1 MMLAMK
7 IFFLVLSIGL
17 LALPLMAA
25 GTEAAIAELEK
36 QWVDAVLKSDT
47 ATLAKLVSD
56 DLTYT
61 HSNTKTETKQQFID
75 AITAPAGTP
84 ASIKFENVK
93 TRVYGNTAVVTH
105 VAYFQPKTGAVNHL
119 YITHVWA
126 KGKGGWQMV
135 SRQATRFPAQ

>member
-1 MMLAMK
+1 MLAMK
-7 IFFLVLSIGL
+7 TFFLVMSIGL

-25 GTEAAIAELEK
+25 GAEAAIAELEK
-36 QWVDAVLKSDT
+36 QWVDAVLRADK
-47 ATLAKLVSD
+47 AALAKLVSD

-84 ASIKFENVK
+84 ASIDFKDVK
-93 TRVYGNTAVVTH
+93 TRLYGNTAVVTH
-105 VAYFQPKTGAVNHL
+105 EAFFKPKTGAVNHL
-119 YITHVWA
+119 YITHVWT

-135 SRQATRFPAQ
+135 SRQATRYPAQ